1 MSTLLNALNECGFVV
16 KEIEAIKNGV
26 NCKGYQIDNGTNI
39 KPVIY
44 HSPEESI
51 EAFVARAI
59 EIAKSPVPQIDVEK
73 ITSHEYLLDNTFVCL
88 QKKGNEEICKRT
100 FLDLEMYVRI
110 GVDFADGT
118 SGSIKVTQGILEKAG
133 MSEDQLYEAAIQN
146 SEKKAHVTSMAE
158 TLGMMTEEL
167 FGENLFYV
175 ATYHDKAHGAGIMA
189 VTKIL
194 HEFCEKKGYGKIYI
208 LPSSTEEV
216 LFIPNGYMDPESLA
230 VMVNCV
236 NEETVDPKLQL
247 NPTVYLYDD
256 NLGAVTIAFSYN
268 KKCR

>member
-16 KEIEAIKNGV
+16 KEIETVKNGV
-26 NCKGYQIDNGTNI
+26 NCTGYQIDNGTNI

-44 HSPEESI
+44 HSPKESI
-51 EAFVARAI
+51 EAFVARAC
-59 EIAKSPVPQIDVEK
+59 ELAKKPVPQVDVEMIMSQK
-73 ITSHEYLLDNTFVCL
+73 YLLEKSFICL
-88 QKKGNEEICKRT
+88 QKKGSEVICKRS

-110 GVDFADGT
+110 GVDLADGT
-118 SGSIKVTQGILEKAG
+118 SGSIKVTQEVLDNAGI
-133 MSEDQLYEAAIQN
+133 SEDSLFEAAIQN

-216 LFIPNGYMDPESLA
+216 LFIPSGYMDPESLA

-256 NLGAVTIAFSYN
+256 DLGEVTIASSYN
-268 KKCR
+268 